1 MPELRQRMEQLP
13 DARAEQCMEQLL
25 DTPER
30 GPIAQMTKSCERVQ
44 ARTRRAP

>member
-25 DTPER
+25 DAR
-30 GPIAQMTKSCERVQ
+30 
-44 ARTRRAP
+44 ARTDRANDEIV